1 VKINDAREF
10 GRVAVVMGGE
20 SAEREVSLDSGRN
33 VLAALRARGVDAHA
47 VDGIPALLDA
57 LRAGHYARVF
67 NILHGQHGGG
77 EDGVLQGA
85 LDSLHVP
92 YTGSGVLGSALS
104 MDKVRTK
111 QVWIAQGLPTPRFVA
126 LRKGRTHLHAAAAL
140 APFRP
145 ADTFPHFAGEG
156 TAGRSVAGGGRN
168 SNGVDVHAAAAKIGL
183 PVIVKPA
190 CEGSSVGVT
199 RVHREEDLAAA
210 AELAARYPGDLLVE
224 ELIEGDELTVA
235 VLGREALPSIR
246 IVPKGAFYDYHAK
259 YVAEDTQYLCPG
271 LDGAAEAELRALALA
286 AFDAVGCAGWGR
298 VDVMRDHEGRNFLLE
313 VNTAPGMTSHSL
325 VPKAAGTVGIDFET
339 LCWRVLETSF
349 DREMEAGNRE
359 PVAGNARAGSSGY
372 RLPATGSRDPGRSTP

>member
-1 VKINDAREF
+1 MAASPNLQSPIPNPGFRVSDAKAF
-10 GRVAVVMGGE
+10 GRVAVVMGGQ

-33 VLAALRARGVDAHA
+33 VLAALRAKGVDAHA

-85 LDSLHVP
+85 LESLHVP

-111 QVWIAQGLPTPRFVA
+111 QVWIAEGLPTPRFVA
-126 LRKGRTHLHAAAAL
+126 LRKRGSAAA
-140 APFRP
+140 
-145 ADTFPHFAGEG
+145 
-156 TAGRSVAGGGRN
+156 
-168 SNGVDVHAAAAKIGL
+168 DVHAAAAKLGL

-190 CEGSSVGVT
+190 CEGSSVGVS
-199 RVHREEDLAAA
+199 RVFAESDLDAA
-210 AELAARYPGDLLVE
+210 AELAARYHGDLLVE
-224 ELIEGDELTVA
+224 EMIVGDELTVGI
-235 VLGREALPSIR
+235 LGREALPSIR

-271 LDGAAEAELRALALA
+271 LDGEAEAEIRALALA
-286 AFDAVGCAGWGR
+286 AFDAAGCSGWGR
-298 VDVMRDHEGRNFLLE
+298 VDVMRDRAGRNFLLE

-325 VPKAAGTVGIDFET
+325 VPKAAGTVGIGFEE

-349 DREMEAGNRE
+349 REEGA
-359 PVAGNARAGSSGY
+359 
-372 RLPATGSRDPGRSTP
+372 